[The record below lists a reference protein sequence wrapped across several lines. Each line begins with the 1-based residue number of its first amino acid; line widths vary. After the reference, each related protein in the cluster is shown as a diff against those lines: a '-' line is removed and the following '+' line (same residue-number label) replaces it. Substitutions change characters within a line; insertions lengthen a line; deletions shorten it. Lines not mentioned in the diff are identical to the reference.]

1 MNKKTKGAIAAGAA
15 AALLAGGAG
24 SFALWSDSESITGAG
39 TIKSGTL
46 DIKSASGGTWSDAS
60 GSIDLSTYKI
70 VPGKSITYS
79 VPVVVHV
86 EGNGLTAKLTPGTA
100 TFNETNA
107 LATNLSATA
116 VTLYNAAGTDPLGSD
131 IISSSAT
138 DQTVTAKV
146 TITFANTVEDQDGQN
161 LTASL
166 NSLSLGL
173 AQQ

>member
-1 MNKKTKGAIAAGAA
+1 
-15 AALLAGGAG
+15 
-24 SFALWSDSESITGAG
+24 
-39 TIKSGTL
+39 
-46 DIKSASGGTWSDAS
+46 
-60 GSIDLSTYKI
+60 
-70 VPGKSITYS
+70 
-79 VPVVVHV
+79 
-86 EGNGLTAKLTPGTA
+86 
-100 TFNETNA
+100 
-107 LATNLSATA
+107 
-116 VTLYNAAGTDPLGSD
+116 TLYNAAGTDPLGSD